1 MKKIKF
7 YLILFV
13 LTITFL
19 SPLTVKAAPSPTTG
33 MVIVSEENTKS
44 ENQDKEQTPNFR
56 KKYNKHI
63 LKKKKIENIR
73 KNRLK
78 LLKKVPK
85 NEFHKNN

>member
-1 MKKIKF
+1 MKKVKL
-7 YLILFV
+7 YLSLLILSMT
-13 LTITFL
+13 LIA
-19 SPLTVKAAPSPTTG
+19 PLTVKAAPSPTTG

-44 ENQDKEQTPNFR
+44 ENQDKKQTPNFR
-56 KKYNKHI
+56 KKYNKRI